1 MRHAIAIPLNKVK
14 PIWLRMDDASS
25 AAEKLHAATVSVSV
39 NVLLLTTKIIVGVA
53 TGSLGILAEAA
64 HSLLDLL
71 ASGFAYTGIR
81 AANRPLDEEHP
92 YGHEKFENFSS
103 LVQTALLSVTSI
115 LIFYEAGLRL
125 FTGFAILI
133 NNTLYYAMAIMVFAI
148 IADFSVSRYL
158 FQNARKYGS
167 SALEADA
174 YHFSTD
180 IYSSSAVLLGLV
192 AARFG
197 YVVVDPLAAIFVAV
211 IMLTTSIRLGRKT
224 TRILLDAAP
233 PKEITSKIRDV
244 IADDHDITD
253 FHDLRARQAGSS
265 LFVDVSIHVRPNL
278 SLEDAHNIANK
289 LEKDIKTRVPNV
301 KESII
306 HIEPE
311 TSTRKET

>member
-1 MRHAIAIPLNKVK
+1 
-14 PIWLRMDDASS
+14 MDDSS
-25 AAEKLHAATVSVSV
+25 GAAQKLHAATVSVSV

-103 LVQTALLSVTSI
+103 LIQTALLGVTSI
-115 LIFYEAGLRL
+115 WIFYEAGLRL
-125 FTGFAILI
+125 LTGSTIQV
-133 NNTLYYAMAIMVFAI
+133 NNTLYYAIVIMVFAI
-148 IADFSVSRYL
+148 IADFGVSRYL

-167 SALEADA
+167 SALETDA

-180 IYSSSAVLLGLV
+180 IYSSAAVLLGLV
-192 AARFG
+192 AVKFG
-197 YVVVDPLAAIFVAV
+197 YVVVDPLAAIVVAI

-224 TRILLDAAP
+224 TRVLVDAAP
-233 PKEITSKIRDV
+233 PKEITSRIRDV
-244 IADDHDITD
+244 ITDNRDITD
-253 FHDLRARQAGSS
+253 FHSLRARQAGSS

-289 LEKDIKTRVPNV
+289 LEKDIRTRVPNV
-301 KESII
+301 KEAII

-311 TSTRKET
+311 TSARKTT

>member
-1 MRHAIAIPLNKVK
+1 
-14 PIWLRMDDASS
+14 
-25 AAEKLHAATVSVSV
+25 
-39 NVLLLTTKIIVGVA
+39 VLLLSTKIIVGVA
-53 TGSLGILAEAA
+53 SGSLGILAEAA

-81 AANRPLDEEHP
+81 SANKPLDEEHP

-103 LVQTALLSVTSI
+103 LVQTALLGVTSVW
-115 LIFYEAGLRL
+115 IFYEAGLRL
-125 FTGFAILI
+125 LTGFAIQI
-133 NNTLYYAMAIMVFAI
+133 DNTLYYAIAIMVFAI
-148 IADFSVSRYL
+148 IADFGVSRYL
-158 FQNARKYGS
+158 FRNARKYGS

-180 IYSSSAVLLGLV
+180 IYSSAAVLLGLV
-192 AARFG
+192 AAKFG
-197 YVVVDPLAAIFVAV
+197 YVVVDPLAAIFVAI

-224 TRILLDAAP
+224 TRILVDAAP

-244 IADDHDITD
+244 ITDNHDIID

-265 LFVDVSIHVRPNL
+265 IFVDVSIHVRPNL
-278 SLEDAHNIANK
+278 SLEDAHDIANK

-311 TSTRKET
+311 RATRTTT

>member
-1 MRHAIAIPLNKVK
+1 
-14 PIWLRMDDASS
+14 MDDASG
-25 AAEKLHAATVSVSV
+25 AAQKLRAATFSVFV
-39 NVLLLTTKIIVGVA
+39 NVLLLSTKIIVGVA
-53 TGSLGILAEAA
+53 SGSLGMLAEAA

-81 AANRPLDEEHP
+81 SANRPFDEEHP

-103 LVQTALLSVTSI
+103 LVQTALLGVTSI
-115 LIFYEAGLRL
+115 WIFYEAGLRL
-125 FTGFAILI
+125 LTGFAIQI
-133 NNTLYYAMAIMVFAI
+133 DSTLYYAIAIMVFAI

-180 IYSSSAVLLGLV
+180 IYSSAAVLLGLV
-192 AARFG
+192 AAKFG
-197 YVVVDPLAAIFVAV
+197 YAVVDPLAAIFVAI

-224 TRILLDAAP
+224 TRVLVDAAP

-244 IADDHDITD
+244 ITDNRDITA

-265 LFVDVSIHVRPNL
+265 IFVDVSIHVGPNL
-278 SLEDAHNIANK
+278 SLGDAHNIANK
-289 LEKDIKTRVPNV
+289 LEKEIQTRVPNV
-301 KESII
+301 KEVII

-311 TSTRKET
+311 TSTRETT

>member
-1 MRHAIAIPLNKVK
+1 
-14 PIWLRMDDASS
+14 MDDASG
-25 AAEKLHAATVSVSV
+25 AAQKLRAATFSVFV
-39 NVLLLTTKIIVGVA
+39 NVLLLSTKIIVGVA
-53 TGSLGILAEAA
+53 SGSLGILAEAA

-81 AANRPLDEEHP
+81 SANRPLDEEHP
-92 YGHEKFENFSS
+92 YGHEKYENFSS
-103 LVQTALLSVTSI
+103 LVQTALLGVTSI
-115 LIFYEAGLRL
+115 WIFYEAGLRL
-125 FTGFAILI
+125 LTGFAIQI
-133 NNTLYYAMAIMVFAI
+133 NNTLYYAIAIMIFAI
-148 IADFSVSRYL
+148 IADFAVSRYL

-180 IYSSSAVLLGLV
+180 IYSSIAVLLGLV
-192 AARFG
+192 AAKFG

-224 TRILLDAAP
+224 TQVLLDAAP

-244 IADDHDITD
+244 IADNRDITD

-265 LFVDVSIHVRPNL
+265 LFVDVSIHVLPNL

-311 TSTRKET
+311 TSTRKTT

>member
-1 MRHAIAIPLNKVK
+1 
-14 PIWLRMDDASS
+14 MDDASG
-25 AAEKLHAATVSVSV
+25 AAQKLHAATFSVFV
-39 NVLLLTTKIIVGVA
+39 NVLLLSTKIIVGVA
-53 TGSLGILAEAA
+53 SGSLGMLAEAA

-81 AANRPLDEEHP
+81 SANMPLDEEHP

-103 LVQTALLSVTSI
+103 LVQTALLGVTSI
-115 LIFYEAGLRL
+115 WIFYEAGLRL
-125 FTGFAILI
+125 LTGFAIQI
-133 NNTLYYAMAIMVFAI
+133 DSTLYYAIAIMVFAI
-148 IADFSVSRYL
+148 IADFGVSRYL

-180 IYSSSAVLLGLV
+180 IYSSAAVLLGLV
-192 AARFG
+192 AAKFG
-197 YVVVDPLAAIFVAV
+197 YAVVDPLAAIFVAI

-224 TRILLDAAP
+224 TRVLVDAAP

-244 IADDHDITD
+244 ITENRDITA

-265 LFVDVSIHVRPNL
+265 IFVDVSIHVRPNL
-278 SLEDAHNIANK
+278 SLEEAHNIANK
-289 LEKDIKTRVPNV
+289 LEKDIRTRVPNV
-301 KESII
+301 KEAII

-311 TSTRKET
+311 TSTRETT

>member
-1 MRHAIAIPLNKVK
+1 
-14 PIWLRMDDASS
+14 MDDASG
-25 AAEKLHAATVSVSV
+25 AAQKLHAATFSVFV
-39 NVLLLTTKIIVGVA
+39 NVLLLSTKIIVGVA
-53 TGSLGILAEAA
+53 SGSLGILAEAA

-81 AANRPLDEEHP
+81 SANRPLDEEHP
-92 YGHEKFENFSS
+92 YGHEKYENFSS
-103 LVQTALLSVTSI
+103 LVQTALLGVTSI
-115 LIFYEAGLRL
+115 WIFYEAGLRL
-125 FTGFAILI
+125 LTGFAIQI
-133 NNTLYYAMAIMVFAI
+133 NNTLYYAIAIMIFAI
-148 IADFSVSRYL
+148 IADFAVSRYL

-167 SALEADA
+167 SALETDA

-192 AARFG
+192 AAKFG

-224 TRILLDAAP
+224 TQVLLDAAP

-244 IADDHDITD
+244 IADNRDITD

-311 TSTRKET
+311 TSTRKTT

>member
-1 MRHAIAIPLNKVK
+1 
-14 PIWLRMDDASS
+14 MDDAGG
-25 AAEKLHAATVSVSV
+25 AAQKLHAATFSVVV
-39 NVLLLTTKIIVGVA
+39 NVLLLSAKIIVGVA
-53 TGSLGILAEAA
+53 SGSLGMLAEAA

-81 AANRPLDEEHP
+81 SANRPLDEEHP

-103 LVQTALLSVTSI
+103 LVQTALLGVTSI
-115 LIFYEAGLRL
+115 WIFYEAGLRL
-125 FTGFAILI
+125 LTGFAIQI
-133 NNTLYYAMAIMVFAI
+133 DNTLYYAIAIMVFAI
-148 IADFSVSRYL
+148 IADFCVSRYL

-180 IYSSSAVLLGLV
+180 IYSSAAVLLGL
-192 AARFG
+192 AAAKFG
-197 YVVVDPLAAIFVAV
+197 YVVVDPLAAIFVAI

-224 TRILLDAAP
+224 TRVLVDAAP

-244 IADDHDITD
+244 ITDNRDITA

-265 LFVDVSIHVRPNL
+265 IFVDVSIHVRPNL

-289 LEKDIKTRVPNV
+289 LEKDIKACVPNV
-301 KESII
+301 KEAII

-311 TSTRKET
+311 TSTRETT